1 MSLKQGLQSSDSS
14 HLSITQSQEEPAA
27 AAATAAT
34 STATAPSST
43 TTATTTSTLAV
54 PIPSSRVL
62 SRTQSAG
69 EASKPQPAS
78 SSSSPPPSPSMSS
91 KRSRFL
97 LKRQDCLEKGIDLTM
112 DSKEGAAATAASGDT
127 GGSGAESYGS
137 SLPVPQARPTVVKS
151 SPNSPLMGYPH
162 GGIGSPDFQ
171 PQSSAD
177 TAGSSSSAVTAA
189 AAGPTLVK
197 QRSQPLPG
205 ETIFSPSSSPLHGG
219 LEHQRPLPSV
229 RVIPDASCAS
239 PPGAPGAE
247 GRGEQP
253 VPNMRLLCPPD
264 AAAGGG
270 GGGAGG
276 GRLVKSRSTDSSLGT
291 PYSPFS
297 SSGEFKLLSQ
307 KP

>member
-1 MSLKQGLQSSDSS
+1 
-14 HLSITQSQEEPAA
+14 
-27 AAATAAT
+27 
-34 STATAPSST
+34 
-43 TTATTTSTLAV
+43 
-54 PIPSSRVL
+54 
-62 SRTQSAG
+62 
-69 EASKPQPAS
+69 
-78 SSSSPPPSPSMSS
+78 
-91 KRSRFL
+91 
-97 LKRQDCLEKGIDLTM
+97 M
-112 DSKEGAAATAASGDT
+112 DSKEGVTASASGDA

-171 PQSSAD
+171 PQSSAE
-177 TAGSSSSAVTAA
+177 TAGSSSSAVAA
-189 AAGPTLVK
+189 ASAGPTLVK

-229 RVIPDASCAS
+229 RVIPDASCTS
-239 PPGAPGAE
+239 PPGALGAE

-270 GGGAGG
+270 GGGGG
-276 GRLVKSRSTDSSLGT
+276 GGARLVKSRSTDSSLGP
-291 PYSPFS
+291 PYSPYS
-297 SSGEFKLLSQ
+297 SSGKRNILSFSLMDSES
-307 KP
+307 